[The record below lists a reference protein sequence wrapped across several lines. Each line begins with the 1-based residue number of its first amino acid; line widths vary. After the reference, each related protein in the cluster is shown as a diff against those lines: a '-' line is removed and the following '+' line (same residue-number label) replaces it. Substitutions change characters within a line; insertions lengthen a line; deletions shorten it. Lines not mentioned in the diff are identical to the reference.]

1 MEGRAALRRELVLAR
16 HRFRRTFDLDHLR
29 LLHGWLFRDVY
40 DWAGQIR
47 TVPINKDGSEF
58 AQPRFIESQMNRIA
72 SELREEQRLQST
84 AASALAGRLAY
95 YFGELNALHPFREGN
110 GRVQRL
116 FLRHVLEP
124 RDLMLAWESV
134 TADEMVAVSIAVHC
148 GDERPAQALFER
160 ILEGA

>member
-1 MEGRAALRRELVLAR
+1 VEGRAALRRELVLDR
-16 HRFRRTFDLDHLR
+16 HRFPRTFDLDHLR
-29 LLHGWLFRDVY
+29 LLHWWLFRDVY

-58 AQPRFIESQMNRIA
+58 AQPRFIESEMNRV
-72 SELREEQRLQST
+72 SLELRAEHILQSI
-84 AASALAGRLAY
+84 AESDLARRLAY
-95 YFGELNALHPFREGN
+95 YFGELNALHAFREGN

-116 FLRHVLEP
+116 FLRHVLAP
-124 RDLMLAWESV
+124 RGLTLAWESV
-134 TADEMVAVSIAVHC
+134 TADEMVAVSVAVHR